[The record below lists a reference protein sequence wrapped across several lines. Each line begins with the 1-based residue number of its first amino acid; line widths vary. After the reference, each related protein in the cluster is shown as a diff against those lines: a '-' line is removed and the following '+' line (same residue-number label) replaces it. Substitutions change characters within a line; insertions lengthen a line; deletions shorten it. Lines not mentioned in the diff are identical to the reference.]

1 MRDRLNKERVTEI
14 LESFYKHNFIIKPKR
29 EPFSEGVISSGVLA
43 NGLDSPGL
51 GDSLILT
58 SVLPQVKIYNS
69 PLQVLV
75 ETLNLEADSFS
86 SNHGISAA
94 ELAQFDWGGGHC
106 TQRLQRSL
114 GLSVSTKP
122 SGKLKFSHRAK
133 VKGQV
138 FVHLRTNTDWK
149 RGIPNSLDEASIE
162 TVFLFFESN
171 KHLTPIYYDN
181 DLTLVEMVKK
191 MESCEF
197 FLGIDSGP
205 MHLAAVLELK
215 SIVIINDSS
224 SGLHLPCLKEC
235 RVPNSEWLYPQN
247 THLNRAG
254 ENQLVARFNFE
265 NLAAAFLGE
274 TYPYWSEEYLDI
286 KIKE

>member
-1 MRDRLNKERVTEI
+1 
-14 LESFYKHNFIIKPKR
+14 
-29 EPFSEGVISSGVLA
+29 
-43 NGLDSPGL
+43 
-51 GDSLILT
+51 
-58 SVLPQVKIYNS
+58 
-69 PLQVLV
+69 
-75 ETLNLEADSFS
+75 
-86 SNHGISAA
+86 
-94 ELAQFDWGGGHC
+94 
-106 TQRLQRSL
+106 
-114 GLSVSTKP
+114 
-122 SGKLKFSHRAK
+122 
-133 VKGQV
+133 
-138 FVHLRTNTDWK
+138 
-149 RGIPNSLDEASIE
+149 
-162 TVFLFFESN
+162 
-171 KHLTPIYYDN
+171 
-181 DLTLVEMVKK
+181 MVKK